1 MVDISQIPSDQSFL
15 ENDLNCFDFNPYSV
29 TIFPSMELNNL
40 FLFAKDPSVW
50 TKSNE
55 ARYSLQNSW
64 EFDIWSSKWKSKRE
78 TKSIDLPQNI
88 LILLLKYWHSD
99 DKGWNTLVF
108 HQSSKSD
115 AWFAYNLNT
124 HI

>member
-29 TIFPSMELNNL
+29 TSFPSMELNNL
-40 FLFAKDPSVW
+40 FLFAKDFSVW

-64 EFDIWSSKWKSKRE
+64 VFDIWSSKW
-78 TKSIDLPQNI
+78 
-88 LILLLKYWHSD
+88 
-99 DKGWNTLVF
+99 
-108 HQSSKSD
+108 
-115 AWFAYNLNT
+115 
-124 HI
+124 